1 MSRPTRNPPAE
12 QALPRFVEFARRML
26 DPATPEPLR
35 RELEPQLLR
44 LLPVVRAPGAWA
56 AETFEAL
63 QPERI
68 LRPRLLGLFDLF
80 EVRDRALAALLRDE
94 LALRRELHAAA

>member
-1 MSRPTRNPPAE
+1 MSRPTRNLPAE

-44 LLPVVRAPGAWA
+44 LLPVVRA
-56 AETFEAL
+56 
-63 QPERI
+63 
-68 LRPRLLGLFDLF
+68 LGLFELF

>member
-1 MSRPTRNPPAE
+1 MSRPTRNLPAE
-12 QALPRFVEFARRML
+12 QALPRFVEFARCML

-44 LLPVVRAPGAWA
+44 LLPVVRA
-56 AETFEAL
+56 
-63 QPERI
+63 
-68 LRPRLLGLFDLF
+68 LGLFELF

>member
-1 MSRPTRNPPAE
+1 MSRPIRNLPTE
-12 QALPRFVEFARRML
+12 QALPHFVECARRML

-44 LLPVVRAPGAWA
+44 LLPVVQA
-56 AETFEAL
+56 
-63 QPERI
+63 
-68 LRPRLLGLFDLF
+68 LGLFELF

-94 LALRRELHAAA
+94 MATRRGLYAAA